1 METVLIFLALLGCEP
16 QAAVVPSN
24 ATFFLDGVV
33 YVRPDMLTARV
44 LVHELYH
51 DCQWLKADKQNAKTL
66 AQWRNREYEAMT
78 VESIFN
84 DKHDGLNIKV
94 WYRY

>member
-1 METVLIFLALLGCEP
+1 
-16 QAAVVPSN
+16 
-24 ATFFLDGVV
+24 
-33 YVRPDMLTARV
+33 V